1 MRTLSILD
9 YTENCLL
16 KFNLIDTLSSAQWAS
31 TRNISFHHY
40 CTWSTRLN
48 SPAGQPPSLRVQEI
62 DVYPDWIEINLVL
75 DEFSCWMTYLILDVS
90 WIPRHAQF
98 VVCLLLCNQG
108 SNGAFGFGVVSLH
121 WRGRC
126 LVPGGFSADMV
137 EYMLCKNWSHYEL
150 QVGLIPVQYD
160 RVNTGNLHYR

>member
-1 MRTLSILD
+1 MSEYSFPSLNT
-9 YTENCLL
+9 
-16 KFNLIDTLSSAQWAS
+16 
-31 TRNISFHHY
+31 SFHRY
-40 CTWSTRLN
+40 CTWSTGLK
-48 SPAGQPPSLRVQEI
+48 SPADQPPSLRVQEI
-62 DVYPDWIEINLVL
+62 EVYPDWIEMNLVL
-75 DEFSCWMTYLILDVS
+75 DEFSCWMTYLILDVL